1 MTGRERAHLAL
12 KRGVEV
18 DRPVGEHGDRSSVGV
33 PLQLVAHVDEIV
45 EHLIRGA
52 VNLDRVPDA
61 RHDLPPPAR
70 ETGDRAPQPSEPNF
84 ERRNLD
90 VNANL
95 LSRYDGR
102 HGPSRQPQV
111 APREDGRRQRSAA
124 SRARILKSAAL
135 LFASDGYAA
144 TTMDMIAAEAGLA
157 VQTVKYTY
165 HTKAR
170 VLLEVIE
177 MVAAAGDPLP
187 VPQRAWFREATTAD
201 SPHRRLAVT
210 VEYGTDIFVRLAP
223 LTAAIATAATTD
235 PEVRRCRRAT
245 DAARRAGLAAI
256 VTALQSQDHLN
267 PRLTAQQ
274 ALDVLVV
281 QQSPQNLS
289 VARLTQAMRVDGAA
303 VESLATPPALPHP
316 PTPHHYQ
323 RRAPRHR

>member
-1 MTGRERAHLAL
+1 MM
-12 KRGVEV
+12 VV
-18 DRPVGEHGDRSSVGV
+18 MDR
-33 PLQLVAHVDEIV
+33 
-45 EHLIRGA
+45 A
-52 VNLDRVPDA
+52 VN
-61 RHDLPPPAR
+61 
-70 ETGDRAPQPSEPNF
+70 
-84 ERRNLD
+84 
-90 VNANL
+90 
-95 LSRYDGR
+95 
-102 HGPSRQPQV
+102 PQV

-235 PEVRRCRRAT
+235 PEVRDARRAT

-281 QQSPQNLS
+281 QQSPQNLDAYTRQCGWT
-289 VARLTQAMRVDGAA
+289 VPQWKAWQ
-303 VESLATPPALPHP
+303 
-316 PTPHHYQ
+316 HHLLCRTLLRHTTTNDE
-323 RRAPRHR
+323 RRAIADLSYATRPRVNDEG